1 MSKVCVVIKARNEEE
16 ALPKT
21 LRMLH
26 AQTLQPHTI
35 IVVDDGSTDR
45 TAEIARKTD
54 CLVVSLPYHEKSHIG
69 RPELAA
75 VFNAGLNRVPESCS
89 YVLLLDADHQLPS
102 NYLAELV
109 TRMRRD
115 SKLVLAGGIIKG
127 EESFETYVRGSG
139 RLVKA
144 KWWRQLNG
152 MRYPVKYGWE
162 PWLYYKAISLN
173 LDARSFIDL
182 VTDARPTSLTG
193 LKAKE
198 LGKSM
203 KSLGYDAKYALGR
216 VALTFLRGHFKAGLA
231 MLQGYLLHVKRLDVA
246 DWVGQYQKR
255 NFWKRLKKILSG

>member
-45 TAEIARKTD
+45 TAEIARKMD
-54 CLVVSLPYHEKSHIG
+54 CLVVSLPHHEKSHIG

-102 NYLAELV
+102 NYIAELV